1 MTSQLRAR
9 HWIDGGWVDA
19 KDRQESVNPATGE
32 TIGTYTEATEAE
44 ATRAIGA
51 ALKAFRETDWREN
64 RRLRAR
70 VLSDMA
76 DRFEARAGDLVEI
89 LALENG
95 KVKPEA
101 QFEISMVPSKL
112 RFYAALALTDF
123 GRAMETSPG
132 RYTTT
137 LREPAGVAGI
147 IAPWNSPVVLFIR
160 SLAPAL
166 AAGCTAVGKLP
177 GFTAQTNTRMCEV
190 FSEVAALPR
199 GVLNVFTEVHS
210 AGARVLIDS
219 PDVPVIS
226 LTGSSKTGQAI
237 MAACAKNMKRFG
249 GELGGK
255 TPVLLFDDADL
266 DKALPK
272 VEKALTVFTGQF
284 CMTGSRLLVHRPI
297 LDTVR
302 NRLAARFEAV
312 KVGPAA
318 DPSSDMG
325 PMINVANVHRVD
337 AVVETAIAAGAKVV
351 VRGGPFKDGP
361 LAKGAFYRPTLLEI
375 SDHSMPIAQ
384 EEVFGPVLAMQTFDT
399 EEEAVTL
406 ANNSEYG
413 LAASVWSTNVDRPL
427 RIARRIDAG
436 TVWINNWAIVYD
448 ETEEGGYKQSGLG
461 RLNGVSAIDDFVEY
475 RTIIQEID
483 LEASHP

>member
-1 MTSQLRAR
+1 MTAQLQAR
-9 HWIDGGWVDA
+9 HWIDGEWVDA
-19 KDRQESVNPATGE
+19 RDQAESINPATGE
-32 TIGTYTEATEAE
+32 TIGNYTEAGEAE
-44 ATRAIGA
+44 ATRAIA
-51 ALKAFRETDWREN
+51 AELRAFREADWHVD
-64 RRLRAR
+64 RRLRAK
-70 VLSDMA
+70 VLNDMA

-95 KVKPEA
+95 KVRPEA
-101 QFEISMVPSKL
+101 EFEVSMVPSKL

-132 RYTTT
+132 RCTTT

-177 GFTAQTNTRMCEV
+177 GLTAQTNTRMCEV
-190 FSEVAALPR
+190 FSEVASLPK
-199 GVLNVFTEVHS
+199 GVLNVFTESHS
-210 AGARVLIDS
+210 AGARALIDS
-219 PDVPVIS
+219 ADVPVIS
-226 LTGSSKTGQAI
+226 LTGSSKTGRAI
-237 MAACAKNMKRFG
+237 MAAGAKNMKRFG

-255 TPVLLFDDADL
+255 TPILLFDDADL
-266 DKALPK
+266 DRALPK
-272 VEKALTVFTGQF
+272 VEKALTVFAGQF

-297 LDTVR
+297 LDTVHK
-302 NRLAARFEAV
+302 RLAARLEAV

-318 DPSSDMG
+318 DASSDMG
-325 PMINVANVHRVD
+325 SMINIANVRRVD
-337 AVVETAIAAGAKVV
+337 GLVEAAIAGGAKVV

-384 EEVFGPVLAMQTFDT
+384 DEVFGPVLAMQAFET
-399 EEEAVTL
+399 EGEAVAL

-413 LAASVWSTNVDRPL
+413 LGASIWSTDVDRPL
-427 RIARRIDAG
+427 RIARQIEAG

-461 RLNGVSAIDDFVEY
+461 RLNGVSVLDDFVEY
-475 RTIIQEID
+475 RTIIHEVD
-483 LEASHP
+483 LGRSRQ

>member
-1 MTSQLRAR
+1 MAPQLLAR
-9 HWIDGGWVDA
+9 HWIDGEWIET
-19 KDRQESVNPATGE
+19 QERVESINPATGE
-32 TIGTYTEATEAE
+32 TIGTYSEAGEAE
-44 ATRAIGA
+44 AARAIAA
-51 ALKAFRETDWREN
+51 ALKAFKETDWRDN

-70 VLSDMA
+70 ALNEMA
-76 DRFEARAGDLVEI
+76 DRFEARADDLVEI
-89 LALENG
+89 LSLENG
-95 KVKPEA
+95 KTKPEA
-101 QFEISMVPSKL
+101 QFEVSMVPSKL

-123 GRAMETSPG
+123 GRAMETSSG

-137 LREPAGVAGI
+137 LREPVGVAGI

-166 AAGCTAVGKLP
+166 AAGCTTVGKLP
-177 GFTAQTNTRMCEV
+177 GFTAQTNAKMCEV
-190 FSEVAALPR
+190 FSEVTNLPK
-199 GVLNVFTEVHS
+199 GVVNVFTEARS
-210 AGARVLIDS
+210 AAARVVIDS

-266 DKALPK
+266 DIALPK
-272 VEKALTVFTGQF
+272 VEKALTVFAGQF

-297 LDTVR
+297 LDIVR
-302 NRLAARFEAV
+302 KRLAARLKAV
-312 KVGPAA
+312 KAGPAA
-318 DPSSDMG
+318 DPASDMG
-325 PMINVANVHRVD
+325 PMINMANVQRVD
-337 AVVETAIAAGAKVV
+337 GLVEDAIAGGAKVV
-351 VRGGPFKDGP
+351 VRGGPFKEGP

-384 EEVFGPVLAMQTFDT
+384 NEVFGPVLIMQAFDT
-399 EEEAVTL
+399 EEEAVAL

-413 LAASVWSTNVDRPL
+413 LAASIWSTNVDRPL
-427 RIARRIDAG
+427 RIARQIDAG
-436 TVWINNWAIVYD
+436 TVWINNWAVVYD

-475 RTIIQEID
+475 RTIIHEID
-483 LEASHP
+483 LAASKQ